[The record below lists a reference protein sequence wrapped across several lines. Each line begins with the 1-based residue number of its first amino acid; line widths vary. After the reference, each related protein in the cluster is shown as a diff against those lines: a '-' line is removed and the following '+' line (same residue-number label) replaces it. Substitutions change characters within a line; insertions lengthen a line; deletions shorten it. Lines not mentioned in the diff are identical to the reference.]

1 MQKSAT
7 RPFNDVNTTPN
18 DVREPLNFVNTAPYD
33 VEPNLRC
40 YQYQPTRVNTTYY
53 DVKTNVI
60 RVMANYV
67 SLRGYKKIYH
77 SSDQYPENGV
87 DVQSVPRAVPVK

>member
-1 MQKSAT
+1 MQKKAT

-60 RVMANYV
+60 RVIANDV
-67 SLRGYKKIYH
+67 SLRGYKKIQH